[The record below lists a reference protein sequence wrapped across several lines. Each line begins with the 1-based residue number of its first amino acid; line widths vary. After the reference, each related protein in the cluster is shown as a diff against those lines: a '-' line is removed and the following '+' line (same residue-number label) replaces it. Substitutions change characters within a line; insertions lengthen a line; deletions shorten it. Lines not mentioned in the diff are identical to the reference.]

1 MSSSSQ
7 SVAQGKGVSSEEGST
22 EQAPVQTTP
31 QPPSA
36 FIPRKA
42 ARTFGA
48 ALVMPLAWGTW
59 KKRFFAVFGPIFTSS
74 NSTS

>member
-1 MSSSSQ
+1 
-7 SVAQGKGVSSEEGST
+7 VAQGKGESSELGST

-36 FIPRKA
+36 FIPRNA
-42 ARTFGA
+42 ARTCGA

-59 KKRFFAVFGPIFTSS
+59 QQRFFANFGPMRIGS
-74 NSTS
+74 NKVS